1 MWAVFVCITLWV
13 CVCVCV
19 CIEYYSFGISSQLS
33 SAYEVI
39 QKEKKY

>member
-1 MWAVFVCITLWV
+1 MWAVFVCINV

-19 CIEYYSFGISSQLS
+19 CEYYSFGISSQLS

-39 QKEKKY
+39 PKEKKH